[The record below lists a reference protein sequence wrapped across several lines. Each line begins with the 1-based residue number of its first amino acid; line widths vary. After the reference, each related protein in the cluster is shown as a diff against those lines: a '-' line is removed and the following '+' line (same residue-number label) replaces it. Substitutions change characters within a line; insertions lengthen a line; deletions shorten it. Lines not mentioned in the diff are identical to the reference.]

1 LRELYGLREEKS
13 IAREL
18 NRPVGSVRKMAEE
31 VFRTAPRT
39 GPWTARELQDLKKY
53 FGGTTPEVIAR
64 ILGRS
69 VDEVQQQ
76 VMELR
81 RIQSTGRWTQDE
93 VAEFKRL
100 YGTRTDDDLAI
111 IFGRT
116 LEAVKRLG
124 ARYCLAKDKAFVRK
138 LTGSAATRMPRW
150 ANEEL
155 QKLREFYPVSSNLDI
170 AQKLNRSVKSVVS
183 KAHNLGLKK
192 EVDRLRQMG
201 RENVSM
207 RYRKTV
213 T

>member
-1 LRELYGLREEKS
+1 MRRSNWGAERSTTPRRGRWSQAEIARLRELYGLRDEKS

-18 NRPVGSVRKMAEE
+18 NRPIGSVRKMAED
-31 VFRTAPRT
+31 VFRSAPRT

-53 FGGTTPEVIAR
+53 LGGTTPEVIAR
-64 ILGRS
+64 ILGRN

-76 VMELR
+76 VIELR

-150 ANEEL
+150 GVAEL
-155 QKLREFYPVSSNLDI
+155 ENLKQIYPD
-170 AQKLNRSVKSVVS
+170 RKSVV
-183 KAHNLGLKK
+183 
-192 EVDRLRQMG
+192 
-201 RENVSM
+201 
-207 RYRKTV
+207 
-213 T
+213 